1 MVKNLR
7 ARFLS
12 ETVLKLGPP
21 CSALPGDVEL
31 YRDRR
36 GSISTQQTDH
46 TERFEIEESA
56 EFLPAV
62 DISSSHIMEDLEYQ
76 VYLIVNT
83 QQTNYTERFEIE
95 ESAEFLPAVDISS
108 SHIMEDPEYQVQH
121 IIPTQQT
128 DHTESFEIEESAE
141 FLPAVD
147 ISSSHIMEALEY
159 QVQSIVSS
167 SRQITWRYSR

>member
-1 MVKNLR
+1 
-7 ARFLS
+7 
-12 ETVLKLGPP
+12 
-21 CSALPGDVEL
+21 VEL

-76 VYLIVNT
+76 VQWIVSA
-83 QQTNYTERFEIE
+83 QQPDHMERFKIE

-108 SHIMEDPEYQVQH
+108 SHI
-121 IIPTQQT
+121 
-128 DHTESFEIEESAE
+128 
-141 FLPAVD
+141 
-147 ISSSHIMEALEY
+147 
-159 QVQSIVSS
+159 
-167 SRQITWRYSR
+167 WRI